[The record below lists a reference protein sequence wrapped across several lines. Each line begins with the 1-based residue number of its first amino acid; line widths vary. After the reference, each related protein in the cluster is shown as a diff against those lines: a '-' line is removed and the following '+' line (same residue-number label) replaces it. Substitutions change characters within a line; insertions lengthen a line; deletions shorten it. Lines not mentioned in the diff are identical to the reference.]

1 MWGEGKDG
9 KKGEPVSL
17 PWPSAGYLP
26 TSSQLVVSKKLHSL
40 FLFRGKEGEIVQ
52 DTATLGL
59 FPKELGEE
67 RVRY

>member
-40 FLFRGKEGEIVQ
+40 FLFRGKVGEIVQ
-52 DTATLGL
+52 DAATL
-59 FPKELGEE
+59 
-67 RVRY
+67 